1 MASSLL
7 LLNLPP
13 TTTTVDKVATAM
25 VGSTRKER
33 GSAGVNIKEGPFV
46 MSIQEGVLTR
56 LLLPQRV
63 NGGPTMP
70 VRLELV
76 PIHQNQNSHQP
87 MKAESILARKK
98 KKREKLKGDS
108 ASATA

>member
-1 MASSLL
+1 MDE
-7 LLNLPP
+7 
-13 TTTTVDKVATAM
+13 TVLVM

-46 MSIQEGVLTR
+46 MSIREGVLTR

-76 PIHQNQNSHQP
+76 PIHQNSHQP